1 MGKYDYLKYK
11 YIVNNEFDLETPFV
25 NDMSEIKNEI
35 IEQTDSQII
44 RISKYPNN
52 FDILFIQNADQIE
65 IRTNLPLYF
74 QDGKYHVKFD

>member
-1 MGKYDYLKYK
+1 MGKCNHLKYN
-11 YIVNNEFDLETPFV
+11 YIINNEFDLETSFV

-35 IEQTDSQII
+35 IEQTNSQII
-44 RISKYPNN
+44 RLSKYPNN
-52 FDILFIQNADQIE
+52 FDILFIQRADQTE

>member
-11 YIVNNEFDLETPFV
+11 YIVNNEFNLDTSFV
-25 NDMSEIKNEI
+25 NDMSETKNEI
-35 IEQTDSQII
+35 IEKTDYQII
-44 RISKYPNN
+44 RISKYPKN

>member
-1 MGKYDYLKYK
+1 MEKYNYLKYK
-11 YIVNNEFDLETPFV
+11 YIINNEFNLETSFV

-44 RISKYPNN
+44 RLSKYPNN

-65 IRTNLPLYF
+65 IRTNFPLYF